1 MVFSSGSTA
10 MIVALLIS
18 KSDPRRF
25 LNKYDGKELWL
36 SNLTLR
42 DSAQDMIN
50 LTICTTKEEAQALR
64 DNFHV
69 GEVVEVVRPRI
80 VKKEAKNSNYC
91 PQVTSWLE
99 LKFQAEK
106 TALAHYLGNPAPYQ
120 KLLRFP
126 TKASSTFLN
135 ISDILNN
142 SGSLKGHF
150 VDILAGVRSVGLAKS
165 LPSRE
170 TDLEGE
176 RTTREVKLFDHTGD
190 SLVLKLWESELIR
203 MSSEWIPREN
213 ILFIADARIDFD
225 KYKNSFVVSSS
236 SKTVITVNPDTQE
249 ALNLSRY
256 AQTVDFSTKTRMDR
270 FIASTDLRHVDR
282 VLNIS
287 TMQRMLQKRKD
298 KDQFMIV
305 NIYGFITKFDL
316 DSEDV
321 VRLQCGK
328 CSSGLKPDLHSQLA
342 CTNMECSH
350 YQNTAVVP
358 TYDYAVRLDISDET
372 GSLTSVKVNQAF
384 LVEKFGP
391 ASQFCSLSDITRT
404 EYKWEVMMRP
414 MRLSLAV
421 MFSTGG
427 ERTSSTVIVATQTV
441 SLQEMTSRMP
451 TPAIV

>member
-1 MVFSSGSTA
+1 
-10 MIVALLIS
+10 MIVALLIN

-25 LNKYDGKELWL
+25 TNKYDGKELWL
-36 SNLTLR
+36 STLTLR
-42 DSAQDMIN
+42 DSTQDMIN
-50 LTICTTKEEAQALR
+50 LTICSIKEEAQALR

-69 GEVVEVVRPRI
+69 GEVVEVIRPRI
-80 VKKEAKNSNYC
+80 VKKEAKNSLYC

-99 LKFQAEK
+99 LKFQGEK
-106 TALAHYLGNPAPYQ
+106 TVLSHYLGNPAPYL

-135 ISDILNN
+135 ISDILHN

-150 VDILAGVRSVGLAKS
+150 VDILAGVRSVGQVKR

-203 MSSEWIPREN
+203 MSSEWIPKEN
-213 ILFIADARIDFD
+213 TLFIADARIDFD
-225 KYKNSFVVSSS
+225 SYKNSFVVSSS

-256 AQTVDFSTKTRMDR
+256 AQTVDFSTKSRMER
-270 FIASTDLRHVDR
+270 FISSTDLRHVDR
-282 VLNIS
+282 VLNIA
-287 TMQRMLQKRKD
+287 TLQRMLKIRKD

-321 VRLQCGK
+321 VRLKCGK
-328 CSSGLKPDLHSQLA
+328 CSGGLKLLLNNNYPA
-342 CTNMECSH
+342 CTNMECSD
-350 YQNTAVVP
+350 YQNTAIPP
-358 TYDYAVRLDISDET
+358 TFEYAVRVDISDET
-372 GSLTSVKVNQAF
+372 GSLTSVKVNEAF

-391 ASQFCSLSDITRT
+391 ASQFSSLSDITRT
-404 EYKWEVMMRP
+404 QYKWQLMMKP
-414 MRLSLAV
+414 MKLSVAV
-421 MFSTGG
+421 MLSTGG

-451 TPAIV
+451 TPAIM

>member
-1 MVFSSGSTA
+1 
-10 MIVALLIS
+10 MIVAMLIN

-25 LNKYDGKELWL
+25 INKYDGKELWM
-36 SNLTLR
+36 STLTLR

-80 VKKEAKNSNYC
+80 VKKEAKSNNYC

-106 TALAHYLGNPAPYQ
+106 TALTHYLGNPAPYM
-120 KLLRFP
+120 KLLRYP

-150 VDILAGVRSVGLAKS
+150 VDILAGVRSVGPAKS
-165 LPSRE
+165 LSRRE

-190 SLVLKLWESELIR
+190 SLVLKLWESELIK
-203 MSSEWIPREN
+203 MSSEWIPKEN

-225 KYKNSFVVSSS
+225 TYKNSVVVSSS

-256 AQTVDFSTKTRMDR
+256 AQAVDFSTKTRMER
-270 FIASTDLRHVDR
+270 FIASADLGVDR
-282 VLNIS
+282 VYNIS
-287 TMQRMLQKRKD
+287 SLQRMLQKRKD
-298 KDQFMIV
+298 KDQFMIL

-316 DSEDV
+316 DGEDV
-321 VRLQCGK
+321 VRLNCGK
-328 CSSGLKPDLHSQLA
+328 CSGGLKLSHHSQLA
-342 CTNMECSH
+342 CTNMECSA
-350 YQNTAVVP
+350 YQNTGIIP
-358 TYDYAVRLDISDET
+358 TYEYAVRLDISDET
-372 GSLTSVKVNQAF
+372 GSLTSVKINQAF
-384 LVEKFGP
+384 LEEKFGP
-391 ASQFCSLSDITRT
+391 ASQFSSISHITRT
-404 EYKWEVMMRP
+404 VYKWQLMMKP
-414 MRLSLAV
+414 MKLSLAV

-427 ERTSSTVIVATQTV
+427 ERTSSTVIVATQAV
-441 SLQEMTSRMP
+441 SLQEMTSKMP

>member
-1 MVFSSGSTA
+1 
-10 MIVALLIS
+10 MIVALLIN

-25 LNKYDGKELWL
+25 INKYDGKELWM
-36 SNLTLR
+36 STLTLR

-80 VKKEAKNSNYC
+80 VKKEAKSNNYC

-106 TALAHYLGNPAPYQ
+106 TTLAHYLGNPAPYM
-120 KLLRFP
+120 KLLSFP

-150 VDILAGVRSVGLAKS
+150 VDILAGVRSVGQAKS
-165 LPSRE
+165 LPCRE

-190 SLVLKLWESELIR
+190 SLVLKLWESELIK
-203 MSSEWIPREN
+203 MSSEWIPKEN

-225 KYKNSFVVSSS
+225 TYKNSFVVSSC

-270 FIASTDLRHVDR
+270 FIASTDVAQVDR

-287 TMQRMLQKRKD
+287 SLQRMLQKRKD
-298 KDQFMIV
+298 KDQFMIL

-321 VRLQCGK
+321 VRLKCGK
-328 CSSGLKPDLHSQLA
+328 CCGGLKLSQNSQLA
-342 CTNMECSH
+342 CTNMECSD
-350 YQNTAVVP
+350 YQNTAVIP
-358 TYDYAVRLDISDET
+358 TYEYAVRLNISDET
-372 GSLTSVKVNQAF
+372 GSLTSVKINQAF
-384 LVEKFGP
+384 LEEKYGP
-391 ASQFCSLSDITRT
+391 ASQFSSISDTTRT
-404 EYKWEVMMRP
+404 MYKWQLMMKP
-414 MRLSLAV
+414 MKLSLAV